1 MKDKI
6 CFIKNTIL
14 VISILIYAYLVFVGR
29 NQFIYNI
36 SYIKI
41 ILFVLLI
48 CLIIYFYGIINNKE
62 KIYNNNIKWYITLYL
77 LLLISVTFFIG
88 RIDIKFYNWWYRG
101 QYEPFHTIL
110 SHFKYGTM
118 ALILKNIIGNSV
130 MLIPLSFLLMIKDKK
145 YKNIFKQSLII
156 LPIII
161 IIEVLQAYT
170 HVGVF
175 DIDDILLNYFGTI
188 IFIFLITRFSIID
201 KIKTL
206 FYTDY
211 NIKQNIKNI
220 LFYISIIILI
230 IYIIILFFKLF

>member
-1 MKDKI
+1 MKNKI
-6 CFIKNTIL
+6 IKNFIL
-14 VISILIYAYLVFVGR
+14 IISILIYIYLVFIGR
-29 NQFIYNI
+29 NQYIYNI
-36 SYIKI
+36 SYTKI

-48 CLIIYFYGIINNKE
+48 CLMIYLYDIINNKE
-62 KIYNNNIKWYITLYL
+62 KIYNNNIKWYIALYL

-88 RIDIKFYNWWYRG
+88 RTDIKFYNWWYRG
-101 QYEPFHTIL
+101 QYEPLHTIL
-110 SHFKYGTM
+110 SHFKYGTIT
-118 ALILKNIIGNSV
+118 LILKNIIGNSI
-130 MLIPLSFLLMIKDKK
+130 MLIPLSFLLMIKNKK
-145 YKNIFKQSLII
+145 YKNIFSQTLII
-156 LPIII
+156 LPLII

-188 IFIFLITRFSIID
+188 IFTFLITRFSIID
-201 KIKTL
+201 KIKKL

-230 IYIIILFFKLF
+230 MYIIIVLFKLF

>member
-1 MKDKI
+1 MKNKI
-6 CFIKNTIL
+6 KFIKNIIL
-14 VISILIYAYLVFVGR
+14 IISILIYIYLVFVGR
-29 NQFIYNI
+29 NQ
-36 SYIKI
+36 YIFNMNYAKI
-41 ILFVLLI
+41 ILFILLI
-48 CLIIYFYGIINNKE
+48 CLMIYLYGIINNKT
-62 KIYNNNIKWYITLYL
+62 KIYYNNIKWYIVLYFL
-77 LLLISVTFFIG
+77 ILISVTFFIG
-88 RIDIKFYNWWYRG
+88 RTDIKFYNWWYRG

-110 SHFKYGTM
+110 SHFKYGTIT
-118 ALILKNIIGNSV
+118 LILKNIIGNSI

-188 IFIFLITRFSIID
+188 IFTFLITRFSIID
-201 KIKTL
+201 KIKKL

-230 IYIIILFFKLF
+230 MYIIIVLFKLF

>member
-1 MKDKI
+1 MKNKI
-6 CFIKNTIL
+6 CFIRNTIL
-14 VISILIYAYLVFVGR
+14 IISILIYAYLVFVGR
-29 NQFIYNI
+29 NQ
-36 SYIKI
+36 YIFNMNYAKC
-41 ILFVLLI
+41 ILYMILI
-48 CLIIYFYGIINNKE
+48 CLVIYLYGIFDDKE
-62 KIYNNNIKWYITLYL
+62 KTYHSNVKFYIALYF
-77 LLLISVTFFIG
+77 LLLISITFFIG
-88 RIDIKFYNWWYRG
+88 RTDIKFYNWWYRG

-110 SHFKYGTM
+110 SHFKYGTIT
-118 ALILKNIIGNSV
+118 LILKNIIGNSI

-188 IFIFLITRFSIID
+188 IFTFLITRFSIID
-201 KIKTL
+201 KIKTI

-220 LFYISIIILI
+220 LLYISIIILI
-230 IYIIILFFKLF
+230 IYIIIVLFKLF

>member
-6 CFIKNTIL
+6 IKNFIL
-14 VISILIYAYLVFVGR
+14 IISILIYIYLVFIGR
-29 NQFIYNI
+29 NQYIYNI
-36 SYIKI
+36 SYTKI

-48 CLIIYFYGIINNKE
+48 CLMIYLYGIINNKE
-62 KIYNNNIKWYITLYL
+62 KIYNNNIKWYIALYL

-88 RIDIKFYNWWYRG
+88 RTDIKFYNWWYRG
-101 QYEPFHTIL
+101 QYEPFHTII
-110 SHFKYGTM
+110 SHFEYGSTS
-118 ALILKNIIGNSV
+118 LILKNIIGNSI
-130 MLIPLSFLLMIKDKK
+130 MLIPLSFLLMIKNKK
-145 YKNIFKQSLII
+145 YKNIFSQTLII
-156 LPIII
+156 LPLIIA
-161 IIEVLQAYT
+161 IEVLQAYT

-188 IFIFLITRFSIID
+188 IFTFLITRFSIID

-211 NIKQNIKNI
+211 SIKQNIKNI

-230 IYIIILFFKLF
+230 MYIIIVLFKLF